1 MNNIKNVFYE
11 KKDYNT
17 YDYYHK
23 YMRIDDIIEDVVY
36 ITYFTENLIEAKK
49 VHVMEDDICD
59 EWYKMEKTLNT
70 LCVDDVLVK
79 GGDLYR
85 KVIAVINRNCIILSG
100 AGNSINDTKLDI
112 ADNIFTV
119 KELEDLGYEPY
130 IEEEEEDNWRE
141 QLVKI
146 VKEHSDEITMRYN
159 IDGKIIDAR
168 PMNID
173 GEDI

>member
-1 MNNIKNVFYE
+1 
-11 KKDYNT
+11 
-17 YDYYHK
+17 
-23 YMRIDDIIEDVVY
+23 
-36 ITYFTENLIEAKK
+36 
-49 VHVMEDDICD
+49 
-59 EWYKMEKTLNT
+59 MEKTLNT

-146 VKEHSDEITMRYN
+146 VKEHSDEIIMRYN
-159 IDGKIIDAR
+159 IDGKITDAR